1 MTYRITPENLIY
13 HTLIGLEA
21 VVAENTNPDMI
32 GISGVVVDET
42 RNTLVVNSQLVHLF
56 CHERSSERPVS
67 GPGVDECDCGGGDD
81 PSYLLSHDKV
91 IPKSQTMFIFSLP
104 DGIRVKVD
112 GSLLVARPEDR
123 IAKRRRNR
131 NN

>member
-21 VVAENTNPDMI
+21 AVAENANPDMI

-56 CHERSSERPVS
+56 CHERSSERLSPD
-67 GPGVDECDCGGGDD
+67 PDVDGRDCGDSD
-81 PSYLLSHDKV
+81 PSHSLSHDKI
-91 IPKSQTMFIFSLP
+91 IPKSQTTFIFSLP
-104 DGIRVKVD
+104 DGIRVRVA

-123 IAKRRRNR
+123 IAKRHRNR